1 MPHLPIPFLRSVA
14 LGVAILS
21 ASLIGARSASAEAT
35 LIVEADSGK
44 VLHAEHATY
53 PWYPASTTKLMT
65 MYLTL
70 KAVKDKRLN
79 LDSLLTVSSNAV
91 AQAPSKMGFQAGT
104 TVTVDNA
111 LKMLMVKS
119 ANDMA
124 VVLAEG
130 VSGSIEKFADDMN
143 AASRRLGMTQ
153 SSWVN
158 PNGLPADEQISSA
171 RDMAMLARAI
181 LRELPEYE
189 LYWHIPSIKF
199 GRRIMRNT
207 NALIG
212 RYPDADG
219 MKTGFIC
226 ASGFNVV
233 ASATRNGRKLIVV
246 VFGSR
251 SGMVRSE
258 KAAQLFEKGFSSGGL
273 SWLMPSLGT
282 VDALQPIAAA
292 PPNLREE
299 MCGKNRKRPA
309 AEDDDEET
317 VQANS
322 DVDQSSAF
330 AVTANSLRERKATGP
345 ILGPLQAS
353 VPVVVYTGPAR
364 SDAVATQIASA
375 KAPQGRRGHRDG
387 RSKAGREAEDR
398 QRLGGLQSL
407 AGHPPAGQHVCAGL
421 GPVEARTGP
430 VRRGRKAEAGGEEE
444 ARSEEKDRGYEAGH
458 QEDRRDQ
465 ERRDEIL
472 QAMSEAAARPRGPVP
487 PVPLNLITGFLG
499 AGKTTLLNRLLR
511 DPALAQAA
519 VIINEFGEIGLDHLL
534 VEHVEDGVMLLAT
547 GCLCCTV
554 RGDLVNTLEKLL
566 RGLDNGRMNFNR
578 VIIETTGLADP
589 APVLHTIMVHPY
601 MAATLPSRRRRD
613 PRRCGEWRG
622 DARCAPGGGEAGR
635 GRRPHRAD
643 QDRPD
648 RHAAAA

>member
-1 MPHLPIPFLRSVA
+1 MPHLPIPILRSVA
-14 LGVAILS
+14 LGVAILTS
-21 ASLIGARSASAEAT
+21 SLIGARSASAEAT

-70 KAVKDKRLN
+70 KAVKDKRLTI
-79 LDSLLTVSSNAV
+79 DSLLTVSSNAV
-91 AQAPSKMGFQAGT
+91 AQAPSKMGFKAGT

-158 PNGLPADEQISSA
+158 PNGLPADEQITSA

-181 LRELPEYE
+181 LKELPEYE
-189 LYWHIPSIKF
+189 SYWHIPSIRF
-199 GRRIMRNT
+199 GKRIMRNT
-207 NALIG
+207 NSLIG

-226 ASGFNVV
+226 ASCFNVV

-258 KAAQLFEKGFSSGGL
+258 KAAQLFEKGFASGGL

-292 PPNLREE
+292 PPNLRDE

-309 AEDDDEET
+309 QEDEDDDT
-317 VQANS
+317 VQASS

-330 AVTANSLRERKATGP
+330 AMTANSLRERKVTGP

-353 VPVVVYTGPAR
+353 VPVNVYIGPAR
-364 SDAVATQIASA
+364 GDAVTTQLAATKRRKGGAATETAAKPDEKPKTMNASA
-375 KAPQGRRGHRDG
+375 GFNLSPGIRLPGSTFAPAAAE
-387 RSKAGREAEDR
+387 SKPAPA
-398 QRLGGLQSL
+398 
-407 AGHPPAGQHVCAGL
+407 PAG
-421 GPVEARTGP
+421 
-430 VRRGRKAEAGGEEE
+430 
-444 ARSEEKDRGYEAGH
+444 
-458 QEDRRDQ
+458 
-465 ERRDEIL
+465 
-472 QAMSEAAARPRGPVP
+472 AAATEKP
-487 PVPLNLITGFLG
+487 
-499 AGKTTLLNRLLR
+499 K
-511 DPALAQAA
+511 QAA
-519 VIINEFGEIGLDHLL
+519 KKKPDAKKTAETKNAETKNAEPKNAEPKNG
-534 VEHVEDGVMLLAT
+534 AT
-547 GCLCCTV
+547 KST
-554 RGDLVNTLEKLL
+554 K
-566 RGLDNGRMNFNR
+566 
-578 VIIETTGLADP
+578 
-589 APVLHTIMVHPY
+589 
-601 MAATLPSRRRRD
+601 
-613 PRRCGEWRG
+613 
-622 DARCAPGGGEAGR
+622 
-635 GRRPHRAD
+635 
-643 QDRPD
+643 Q
-648 RHAAAA
+648 